1 LASEA
6 AADEFAAKPRRRRRG
21 ESVAPVEYHLLMLV
35 TLGLVAFGLVMV
47 YSASSGTAV
56 LFGRDPVSVLLKQG
70 IYAGL
75 GIAVMAVLAR
85 TPYRRLRY
93 WAVPLLG
100 FIVVLLVLVLIP
112 GIGAE
117 INNARRW
124 LLLGPVSIQPSE
136 FAKAAMLLFA
146 AAVLAGRKRPPQTLG
161 ELLKPVG
168 VMVLVVCALVKIEPD
183 LGTTIAIVLMVC
195 GVMIVAGTP
204 FRLFLSVAVPALA
217 VVVYTVIRE
226 PYQMQRITTFLDPQ
240 NDPQATGYQVIQA
253 MYGLASGGFTGVGL
267 GNGTQKAYTPEA
279 STDMIASVIGEE
291 LGLLGILCT
300 VAAFA
305 TFAVLGFRIA
315 MRCKD
320 PFGKYLVAGATCLIA
335 GQAFV
340 NLGAVLGVLPLT
352 GVPLPLISSGGS
364 SLVVM
369 LALVGVMLNVAD
381 SEAAASSSRSRS
393 GRTTTDARPKDSSK
407 RPATGADRRRRHG
420 GTRRPGAG
428 GGRRAVG

>member
-1 LASEA
+1 LASET
-6 AADEFAAKPRRRRRG
+6 AADELASKPRRKRRG
-21 ESVAPVEYHLLMLV
+21 EAVAPVEYHLLMLV

-75 GIAVMAVLAR
+75 GIGVMAALAR

-93 WAVPLLG
+93 WAVPFLG
-100 FIVVLLVLVLIP
+100 FVVVLLVLVLIP

-195 GVMIVAGTP
+195 GVLIVAGTP

-291 LGLLGILCT
+291 LGLLGILLT
-300 VAAFA
+300 VAAFTA
-305 TFAVLGFRIA
+305 FAVLGFRIA

-381 SEAAASSSRSRS
+381 SEAAATSRSRS
-393 GRTTTDARPKDSSK
+393 GRTTSTDAKPKASPK

-420 GTRRPGAG
+420 GARRPGAG

>member
-1 LASEA
+1 LATETASETTSA
-6 AADEFAAKPRRRRRG
+6 PRRRTRRRR
-21 ESVAPVEYHLLMLV
+21 ESVAPIEYHLLMLI
-35 TLGLVAFGLVMV
+35 TLGLVAFGLIMV

-70 IYAGL
+70 IYAGM
-75 GIAVMAVLAR
+75 GIALMAGLAR
-85 TPYRRLRY
+85 FPYRRLRY
-93 WAVPLLG
+93 MAVPVLG
-100 FIVVLLVLVLIP
+100 FVVLLLVLVLIP

-124 LLLGPVSIQPSE
+124 LLLGPISIQPSE
-136 FAKAAMLLFA
+136 LAKAAMLLFA
-146 AAVLAGRKRPPQTLG
+146 AAVLASRRRPPQTLM
-161 ELLKPVG
+161 ELLNPVG
-168 VMVLVVCALVKIEPD
+168 AVVLVVCALVKIEPD

-195 GVMIVAGTP
+195 GVLVVAGTP
-204 FRLFLSVAVPALA
+204 FRLFLAVTIPALL
-217 VVVYTVIRE
+217 VVTYTVIRE

-240 NDPQATGYQVIQA
+240 KDPQATGYQVIQA
-253 MYGLASGGFTGVGL
+253 MYGLGSGGWTGVGL
-267 GNGTQKAYTPEA
+267 GNGTQKSYTPEA

-291 LGLLGILCT
+291 LGLIGILVT
-300 VAAFA
+300 VLAFA
-305 TFAVLGFRIA
+305 AFAVLGFRIA

-320 PFGKYLVAGATCLIA
+320 PFGKYLVAGATCLVA

-381 SEAAASSSRSRS
+381 SEAAPSRAR
-393 GRTTTDARPKDSSK
+393 GRTTTTDAKPQASPK
-407 RPATGADRRRRHG
+407 RAATGADRSRRHG
-420 GTRRPGAG
+420 GSRRPGAG